1 MGAAYNPLYE
11 YGVRLAGWRTVQ
23 QFAAVGMAATALPCW
38 LLLKDTPEGAGW
50 LCAPQPTH
58 AQKRA
63 AQLSL
68 ACLQTGWWPG

>member
-1 MGAAYNPLYE
+1 MSIAERLIMGAAYNPLYE

-50 LCAPQPTH
+50 LCAPKPAHRKEQPC
-58 AQKRA
+58 
-63 AQLSL
+63 S
-68 ACLQTGWWPG
+68 